1 MVALAI
7 PLLLFT
13 LTLTVMAAE
22 SEYRR
27 CEAGTTC
34 QIGEFLYDDDY
45 VAVPPANA
53 SCNLA
58 VRNPSGT
65 LLNDPPGY
73 YTMSETA
80 DGWYSYDF
88 STTGQTNGLYRSNMC
103 CTITTPSQ
111 TLCLDKSFNIV
122 PATLTASNIATA
134 VWSNVTRTLTSVIP
148 TVGDI
153 ATAVWGYST
162 RSLNS
167 FGTLVTAVW
176 SNVTRTL
183 TTAIPSAADTA
194 AAVWS
199 SVTRSLTTRSIS
211 GGEEIASEE
220 TLEKRWTT
228 RFSGDGE
235 VFVSK
240 AYRAKLWVLDYNTEL
255 ADAVSDPE
263 VTIYDSNRAIPPSAP
278 TEMTKIADGTYEI
291 VWTVPTGSAAGR
303 WETVVTIDVGGA
315 APIQDGSYWEV
326 ETDSPAEVK
335 IIAITDNTVPSIK
348 AKVKIKN
355 EGESGWYE
363 YKYAYCVVDDQSNQ
377 CGGGDDTYY
386 NSGSKKIYAGQSWKP
401 TLSATVPNPGTY
413 FFKLIVYWGTER
425 SSAVLQFDATEIT
438 CLGDY
443 NSDGWVDLTD
453 FSIMLFYWNKNNA
466 AHDLSGDGK
475 VNLTDFSI
483 LLFHWGKCP

>member
-7 PLLLFT
+7 PLLLFP

-53 SCNLA
+53 SCTLA
-58 VRNPSGT
+58 IRNTSGSPT
-65 LLNDPPGY
+65 PP
-73 YTMSETA
+73 
-80 DGWYSYDF
+80 
-88 STTGQTNGLYRSNMC
+88 
-103 CTITTPSQ
+103 PSQ

-134 VWSNVTRTLTSVIP
+134 VWAAATRTLTSVIP

-162 RSLNS
+162 RSLS
-167 FGTLVTAVW
+167 TFGTLVSSIW
-176 SNVTRTL
+176 SNSTRPL

-278 TEMTKIADGTYEI
+278 TEMTQIADGTYAI
-291 VWTVPTGSAAGR
+291 VWTGPTAS
-303 WETVVTIDVGGA
+303 
-315 APIQDGSYWEV
+315 
-326 ETDSPAEVK
+326 
-335 IIAITDNTVPSIK
+335 
-348 AKVKIKN
+348 
-355 EGESGWYE
+355 
-363 YKYAYCVVDDQSNQ
+363 
-377 CGGGDDTYY
+377 
-386 NSGSKKIYAGQSWKP
+386 
-401 TLSATVPNPGTY
+401 
-413 FFKLIVYWGTER
+413 
-425 SSAVLQFDATEIT
+425 
-438 CLGDY
+438 
-443 NSDGWVDLTD
+443 
-453 FSIMLFYWNKNNA
+453 
-466 AHDLSGDGK
+466 
-475 VNLTDFSI
+475 
-483 LLFHWGKCP
+483 